1 MKRVNILWTSGW
13 DSTFRLL
20 QLAEKGNVEIQPYY
34 VLDDGRPSTDIEI
47 QRMKE
52 IKEMILNKWP
62 HSKNLIKP
70 IKFIKIGEIKK
81 HPDVTSSYK
90 VLREESFMGSQYE
103 WLGWLSKNV
112 GNLELCIHEDDK
124 AHYFIRDYVSKVND
138 VEGEYYKVDSKKC
151 NKDVVNVFGNYNFPI
166 LTYTK
171 LDMMKEAE
179 NKNFKDIMMNT
190 WFCFTPINNE
200 ACGLCNPCKYAIEEG
215 MSFRLS
221 KSALRRYKYS
231 FLYKV
236 LRKMKKFSSR

>member
-1 MKRVNILWTSGW
+1 MKQVNILWTSGW

-34 VLDDGRPSTDIEI
+34 VLDEGRPSANIEI
-47 QRMKE
+47 QTMEDIKRM
-52 IKEMILNKWP
+52 IYDKWP
-62 HSKNLIKP
+62 YSKNLIKP
-70 IKFIKIGEIKK
+70 TILIKINEIKK
-81 HPDVTSSYK
+81 YEEITFSYNA
-90 VLREESFMGSQYE
+90 LRKKSFMGSQYE

-112 GNLELCIHEDDK
+112 GNLELCIHKDDK
-124 AHYFIRDYVSKVND
+124 AHYFIKNYISEIND
-138 VEGEYYKVDSKKC
+138 VEGCYYKIDSKKC

-166 LTYTK
+166 LNYTK

-179 NKNFKDIMMNT
+179 NKNFKDIMMHT

-200 ACGLCNPCKYAIEEG
+200 PCGICNPCKYAIEEG

-221 KSALRRYKYS
+221 KSALLRHKYK

-236 LRKMKKFSSR
+236 LRKTKNIFT